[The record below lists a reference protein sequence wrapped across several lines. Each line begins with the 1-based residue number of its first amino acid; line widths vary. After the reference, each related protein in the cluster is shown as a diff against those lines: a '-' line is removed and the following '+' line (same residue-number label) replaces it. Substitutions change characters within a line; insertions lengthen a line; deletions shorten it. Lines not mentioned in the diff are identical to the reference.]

1 MNKFEEAPFFAVE
14 RKKMVDS
21 QLRARGLRDERVLAV
36 MGSVP
41 RQPFVTDSDR
51 AQAYEDHPL
60 PIGLGQ
66 TISQPYIVAVMIEA
80 LAIDPSD
87 RILEVG
93 TGSGYV
99 TALLSE
105 MASHVYSIE
114 RHHALLES
122 AREILAQLGRQNV
135 TFVLGDG
142 SRGLAEFSPYD
153 AILVSAATPVIPPSL
168 FTQLREGGRMV
179 LPVGA
184 PSAQELQLVVKHNGS
199 PLIRTLD
206 GCRFV
211 PLVVDDVRSKTH

>member
-1 MNKFEEAPFFAVE
+1 
-14 RKKMVDS
+14 
-21 QLRARGLRDERVLAV
+21 
-36 MGSVP
+36 VP

-66 TISQPYIVAVMIEA
+66 TISQPYIVAIMIEA
-80 LAIDPSD
+80 LAIDPSN

-99 TALLSE
+99 TAVLSE

-114 RHHALLES
+114 RHGDLLER
-122 AREILAQLGRQNV
+122 ARDILAELGCQNV

-142 SRGLAEFSPYD
+142 SRGLAEFAPFD
-153 AILVSAATPVIPPSL
+153 AILVSAATPVIPPAL
-168 FTQLREGGRMV
+168 FAQLREGGRMV

-184 PSAQELQLVVKHNGS
+184 VSAQELQLVVKHNGS

-211 PLVVDDVRSKTH
+211 PLVVDDLTSKID

>member
-14 RKKMVDS
+14 RKKMVES

-36 MGSVP
+36 MGRVP
-41 RQPFVTDSDR
+41 RQPFVSDSGR

-80 LAIDPSD
+80 LAVDPSD

-114 RHHALLES
+114 RHRDLLER
-122 AREILAQLGRQNV
+122 AREILAELGCQNV
-135 TFVLGDG
+135 TMVLGDG
-142 SRGLAEFSPYD
+142 SRGLPEFAPFD
-153 AILVSAATPVIPPSL
+153 AIIVSAATPVIPPAL
-168 FTQLREGGRMV
+168 FAQLREGGRMV

-184 PSAQELQLVVKHNGS
+184 VSAQELQLVVKHNGS
-199 PLIRTLD
+199 PLVRTLD

-211 PLVVDDVRSKTH
+211 PLVVDDLTSEID